1 MKDPVALRED
11 LERMVELEQ
20 RDMGGDPDREARA
33 WLGKLAEADRMRSGY
48 QDLAAKGLMTFD
60 ELGEKLKTL
69 DDTRAQARREL
80 GALKD
85 RSERVARLKLDK
97 EVLLESHEAVTPE
110 ALDSLSPEDRNTF
123 YKLLRLEVLAH
134 PDRSIEVSQGALGVG
149 FVEDEFMEKELVSR
163 YLP

>member
-1 MKDPVALRED
+1 MKDPDALRED
-11 LERMVELEQ
+11 LERMVELER

-33 WLGKLAEADRMRSGY
+33 WLEKLAEADRMRSGY

-80 GALKD
+80 DALKD
-85 RSERVARLKLDK
+85 RSERVERLELDK
-97 EVLLESHEAVTPE
+97 EALLVSYEAITPE
-110 ALDSLSPEDRNTF
+110 ALDSLSSEDRNTF

-149 FVEDEFMEKELVSR
+149 FVEDEFVGKELVSR